1 MPYKDKTKQRAYMKK
16 YAPEWK
22 KDNIKGFFLSL
33 NKSKD
38 SDIISWLS
46 DCPNK
51 QSYIKE
57 LIRADIRAEN
67 SID

>member
-16 YAPEWK
+16 YAPQWS

-38 SDIISWLS
+38 ADIISWLS
-46 DCPNK
+46 GLENK
-51 QSYIKE
+51 QAYIKE
-57 LIRADIRAEN
+57 LIRADIRAWN

>member
-1 MPYKDKTKQRAYMKK
+1 MPYKDKTKQRSYMRS
-16 YAPEWK
+16 YAQKWN

-38 SDIISWLS
+38 DDIISWMS
-46 DCPNK
+46 NIQNK

-57 LIRADIRAEN
+57 LIRADIRAEH

>member
-1 MPYKDKTKQRAYMKK
+1 MPYKDKTKQREYMKA
-16 YAPEWK
+16 YAPKWN

-38 SDIISWLS
+38 SDIINWLS
-46 DCPNK
+46 EVDNK
-51 QSYIKE
+51 QAYIKN
-57 LIRADIRAEN
+57 LIRADMLAEN